1 MHRAKERLEQA
12 AETVKFLKENPLRYP
27 SGCRPFSSCVTWSEL
42 DETWQRANEAD
53 YTWHITFAKGS
64 TKREVMS
71 QMHHAFTTFQKEVEA
86 QAQEASYKKIL
97 TRATRGAYDSV
108 MRSSIEEFIKSE
120 DIDINGDRP
129 MSGVSNQMID
139 QFSAELYKKAYD
151 RVVKE
156 IVDKRERI
164 AKHLKDEAKTKEE
177 LSKSQPEQLLEQYVS
192 SCVKK
197 IVTTTSLTGEEVKAE
212 DVVSALKNVPKN
224 NRKNFQKGD
233 PKNVTS
239 PGGAQGKGKGVQ
251 QTKKGKGKGK
261 GKPKNKSK
269 GKRTRYIREQKP
281 DERIWQGKEEI
292 IQGSRLWKRK
302 ERRKNW
308 RQDRRKFERSKTFED
323 PVIQLFSNLMEG
335 ATMQDWLSLFD
346 FQNTRRHIYYY
357 NHETRC

>member
-1 MHRAKERLEQA
+1 MQTKLTTRGISL
-12 AETVKFLKENPLRYP
+12 LRKA
-27 SGCRPFSSCVTWSEL
+27 R
-42 DETWQRANEAD
+42 Q
-53 YTWHITFAKGS
+53 
-64 TKREVMS
+64 KREVMS

-86 QAQEASYKKIL
+86 QAQEASYKKLL

-224 NRKNFQKGD
+224 YRKNFQKGD

-239 PGGAQGKGKGVQ
+239 PRGAQGKGKGVQ
-251 QTKKGKGKGK
+251 QTSRRAKDKVH
-261 GKPKNKSK
+261 P
-269 GKRTRYIREQKP
+269 RTKARRKDLARERRNHPRVKALEK
-281 DERIWQGKEEI
+281 ERKEEKLEARPEEI
-292 IQGSRLWKRK
+292 RK
-302 ERRKNW
+302 VE
-308 RQDRRKFERSKTFED
+308 
-323 PVIQLFSNLMEG
+323 NL
-335 ATMQDWLSLFD
+335 
-346 FQNTRRHIYYY
+346 
-357 NHETRC
+357 